1 MAHQHHHGDHDHGH
15 SHSHGHSHEITNVNT
30 AFLIGIALN
39 TIFVITELVFG
50 FTTSSLALI
59 SDAGHN
65 ATDVL
70 SLLLSLFAFKMM
82 KVKASEKYSYGYK
95 KVSILVSLINA
106 VFLIVTTFVI
116 FYEGIRR
123 ISAPVEVQGKLISV
137 IALLGVAINAISAWL
152 FFRGKENDI
161 NVKSAYL
168 HLLSDALVAFG
179 VVVAGVIIYFTHW
192 FWLDTA
198 ISFVIGVIILLSTWN
213 LLNESIRLNLDG
225 VPKNI
230 DLEKIKTIIQNFPQ
244 IDNVHHIHIW
254 PLSSSENAM
263 TAHIVLK
270 DNDLLKFEATKHQL
284 KHELEHHNIHHTT
297 FEVEAS
303 VCKDESCSISMK

>member
-1 MAHQHHHGDHDHGH
+1 MAHDHSAHHHEDAHGH
-15 SHSHGHSHEITNVNT
+15 SHTHEITNVNT
-30 AFLIGIALN
+30 AFIIGIALN
-39 TIFVITELVFG
+39 SLFVITELVFG
-50 FTTSSLALI
+50 FSTSSLALI

-95 KVSILVSLINA
+95 KVSILVSLVNA
-106 VFLIVTTFVI
+106 VFLIGTTFII

-123 ISAPVEVQGKLISV
+123 INEPVAIQGKLISI
-137 IALLGVAINAISAWL
+137 IALAGVLINVISAWL
-152 FFRGKENDI
+152 FFRGKEKDI
-161 NVKSAYL
+161 NVRSAYL

-179 VVVAGVIIYFTHW
+179 VVITGIIIYFTNW

-198 ISFVIGVIILLSTWN
+198 ISFVIGIIILVATWN

-225 VPKNI
+225 VPRNI
-230 DLEKIKTIIQNFPQ
+230 EMEKVKAIILKFPQ
-244 IDNVHHIHIW
+244 IANVHHIHIW

-263 TAHIVLK
+263 TAHLVLK
-270 DNDLLKFEATKHQL
+270 ENDLEKFEGIKQQL
-284 KHELEHHNIHHTT
+284 KHELEHYNIHHTT
-297 FEVEAS
+297 FEVEANA
-303 VCKDESCSISMK
+303 CKDDSCALNMS